1 MGVYCLSMLAYFS
14 RGHDVI
20 IIKSDLILRQKVRL
34 GFFGN
39 SLPPLLWV
47 SWLTDLICGSLIYP
61 LDYVYEL
68 NSVWYFYYSTS
79 FLFFSMI
86 TFTTELKLAPQ
97 DVWLFTFTF
106 TPEHSRAD
114 LGMRHKKNWLFVHC
128 YRKWRCLNITDSEW
142 LKCLINSMSMHHHFG
157 NRYFKTQILN

>member
-1 MGVYCLSMLAYFS
+1 MLAHFS

-20 IIKSDLILRQKVRL
+20 IVESDLILHQNVRL

-47 SWLTDLICGSLIYP
+47 SWLTDLICGSLLYP
-61 LDYVYEL
+61 LDYDYEL

-128 YRKWRCLNITDSEW
+128 YRNLVLQATRQCYKVVLQGGATRWCYEVVLQGGATS
-142 LKCLINSMSMHHHFG
+142 LCYK
-157 NRYFKTQILN
+157 